1 MNRTLDKLIQET
13 RINTTIEVLSDLNMP
28 EAEIIQK
35 ICEKYKLDEPTAH
48 EYYNKYIRENE
59 E

>member
-1 MNRTLDKLIQET
+1 MSRTLDKLIQET

-48 EYYNKYIRENE
+48 EY
-59 E
+59 